1 MGNQFPNLKA
11 SDLNMDNFA
20 GKWLISKKFA
30 PKDLDSTDREA
41 QWSIKEIE

>member
-20 GKWLISKKFA
+20 GKCLSILIIA
-30 PKDLDSTDREA
+30 PKDKDSTDRVA
-41 QWSIKEIE
+41 QWSIRETE